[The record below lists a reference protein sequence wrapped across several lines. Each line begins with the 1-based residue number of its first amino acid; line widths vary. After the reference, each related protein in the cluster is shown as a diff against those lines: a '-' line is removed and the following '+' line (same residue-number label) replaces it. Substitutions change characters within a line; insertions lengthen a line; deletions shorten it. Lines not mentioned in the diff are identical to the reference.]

1 MSNKFHHFGVTVSD
15 MNEALAFYRD
25 ALGLDVDNEISLASE
40 EFRTF
45 VGVED
50 ATADIRFCDAETCA
64 IELLEYTRPD
74 GDEANAGVMAN
85 DVGASHIC
93 LAVDDIIDEAYDNLK
108 GEYEVVSTPQTLD
121 NGARVVNV
129 YDPDDNVVQP
139 IEP

>member
-1 MSNKFHHFGVTVSD
+1 MSKHFHHFGVTVSD

-25 ALGLDVDNEISLASE
+25 ALGLDVDNELSLASE
-40 EFRTF
+40 QFRTF

-50 ATADIRFCDAETCA
+50 ATADIRFLDAETCA

-74 GDEANAGVMAN
+74 GDDTNAGVTAN

-93 LAVDDIIDEAYDNLK
+93 LGVDDVDRAYHELE
-108 GEYEVVSTPQTLD
+108 GEYEVVSAPQTLD

-129 YDPDDNVVQP
+129 YDPDDNVVQL
-139 IEP
+139 IEA

>member
-50 ATADIRFCDAETCA
+50 ATADIRFLDAETCA

-93 LAVDDIIDEAYDNLK
+93 LAVDDIDEAYDNLK

-129 YDPDDNVVQP
+129 YDPDDNVVQL